1 MDSML
6 LSFPTTN
13 PAPSVATDFSQ
24 INLQNLH
31 ALQTLL
37 ANAPALQFPRPT
49 FTSNFSLSGGS
60 FNPVALS
67 ATIAALAKA
76 QAMQSLPAKQDPSVI
91 QSHFGSAL
99 ASAPAQRPP
108 VWNLAQP
115 LGAAMP
121 VMNVN
126 YGLVTTTQSA
136 SSTQPASP
144 AASDEESEVKKAEGV
159 KGRKDRRKQQGERL
173 VYTRDSLQHLFTL
186 PLCEAAARLNMSA
199 RSLASVCRK
208 LGIKKWPYKPPHY
221 R

>member
-1 MDSML
+1 
-6 LSFPTTN
+6 
-13 PAPSVATDFSQ
+13 
-24 INLQNLH
+24 
-31 ALQTLL
+31 
-37 ANAPALQFPRPT
+37 
-49 FTSNFSLSGGS
+49 
-60 FNPVALS
+60 
-67 ATIAALAKA
+67 
-76 QAMQSLPAKQDPSVI
+76 
-91 QSHFGSAL
+91 
-99 ASAPAQRPP
+99 
-108 VWNLAQP
+108 
-115 LGAAMP
+115 MP